1 LNKNQNLLKQIKMSI
16 RKLLSLS
23 TLILSIFV
31 FSCREEFDKFER
43 PEWLAGKVYTQILE
57 IPDLSTFAKCI
68 EITGYDKILDVS
80 GSYTVFA
87 PSDEAFKTWLARNP
101 NYNSIDDIPV
111 SELTRIVKFHIV
123 QNPWTKKQLRSL
135 DVYGWID
142 TLDTRNNKPN
152 GFKRETLLLETNRKY
167 GVLKGAEATITDTLK
182 SDWHR
187 IVASDLRKYAP
198 VFFSE
203 YLNITGMS
211 SADYQF
217 YFNRP
222 FEGGNNIHF
231 ANGLIEGDAIFAE
244 NGLVYIIDQVVPPLR
259 NAYQILDDKS
269 GPNTFNQFRE
279 LVNEFSVMSYNE
291 IKTEQQVGVDL
302 GLQVDSL
309 FDLTFPDLTFNL
321 AGEKTQP
328 PSGTYGLPQNVTT
341 RYHHGMAAPTDE
353 AFQRF
358 VQEYIQIPGGWGTLA
373 GTPKNIRR
381 IIANAHLSQN
391 PIYPSGF
398 VQGFFNG
405 ESDFAKLDYSQ
416 IIHKE
421 FGSNSSF
428 IGLNQAIVPRAFSS
442 VTGPVYLTRGYSKMM
457 LAIEEAGLLSTL
469 KRVNNNYQ
477 FFVESDFKSS
487 VDSSL
492 IYSTINNRFSV
503 ILKGGEGSFTEFR
516 LSRTSLRNLV
526 LSHVAEYQ
534 PKGIA
539 RREFIPNMAGN
550 YLVFN
555 NETGEVKGTAPTTEG
570 YQGGVEVPEF
580 PKVLKVADNGITYD
594 IQNWF
599 SFSSTSLFAQISTK
613 FPIFHALL
621 RKAGLS
627 LDKESR
633 YSFITNS
640 EYYTVF
646 VPTEEAIMEANLN
659 SLPINELREILLLHF
674 VQGEIVFTD
683 GNKPSKLY
691 ETMRIDE
698 KSTQFS
704 TFYTKLNIVP
714 EIDKIRIK
722 DKNGLD
728 YAEVNESEL
737 TNILTGILVD
747 QGNSDTEEVFPNIVT
762 TAVIHEVNKVLTSA
776 KVGN

>member
-1 LNKNQNLLKQIKMSI
+1 MSI
-16 RKLLSLS
+16 RNTLSLS
-23 TLILSIFV
+23 ILILVIFV

-43 PEWLAGKVYTQILE
+43 PDWLAGKVYTQILE
-57 IPDLSTFAKCI
+57 IPELSTFAKCI

-87 PSDEAFKTWLARNP
+87 PSNEAFNNWLAQNP
-101 NYNSIDDIPV
+101 DYNSINDIPV
-111 SELTRIVKFHIV
+111 TELTRMVKFHIL

-142 TLDTRNNKPN
+142 TLDTRNNKPF
-152 GFKRETLLLETNRKY
+152 GFKRETLLLEANRNY
-167 GVLKGAEATITDTLK
+167 GVIKGREATITDTLK

-187 IVASDLRKYAP
+187 IVATDLRKYAP
-198 VFFSE
+198 VFFPE
-203 YLNITGMS
+203 YLNITGIS
-211 SADYQF
+211 PADYQF

-222 FEGGNNIHF
+222 FEGGNNIYF
-231 ANGLIEGDAIFAE
+231 ANAKIESDAIFAE
-244 NGLVYIIDQVVPPLR
+244 NGLGYIIDQVVPPLR
-259 NAYQILDDKS
+259 NAYQILDDNS
-269 GPNTFNQFRE
+269 GSSFFGLFRE
-279 LVNEFSVMSYNE
+279 LVNEFSELNYNE
-291 IKTEQQVGVDL
+291 SKTEQQPGVDL

-309 FDLTFPDLTFNL
+309 FDLTFPDLAFNL

-341 RYHHGMAAPTDE
+341 RYHHGIAAPTDE

-358 VQEYIQIPGGWGTLA
+358 VQEYIQIPGGWGTLEGA
-373 GTPKNIRR
+373 PKNIRR
-381 IIANAHLSQN
+381 IIANTHLSQN
-391 PIYPSGF
+391 PIYPSSFERGF
-398 VQGFFNG
+398 LNG
-405 ESDFAKLDYSQ
+405 ESDFARLDNSQ

-442 VTGPVYLTRGYSKMM
+442 ITGSVYLMRGYSKMM

-469 KRVNNNYQ
+469 KRADNNYM

-492 IYSTINNRFSV
+492 IYSSFNNNFYV
-503 ILKGGEGSFTEFR
+503 ILKGGAGNFTEFR

-534 PKGIA
+534 PKGMA
-539 RREFIPNMAGN
+539 RKEFIPNMAGN

-555 NETGEVKGTAPTTEG
+555 NETGEVKGSAPTTEG
-570 YQGGVEVPEF
+570 YLGNVEVPEF

-599 SFSSTSLFAQISTK
+599 SFSSSTLFNQISTK
-613 FPIFHALL
+613 FTMFHALL
-621 RKAGLS
+621 QKAGLS

-633 YSFITNS
+633 YSFISDS

-646 VPTEEAIMEANLN
+646 VPSEQAIVSEDLN
-659 SLPINELREILLLHF
+659 SLPVNELRETLLLHF

-683 GNKPSKLY
+683 GNKPAKLY

-698 KSTQFS
+698 KSTPFS
-704 TFYTKLNIVP
+704 TFYTKLNIEP
-714 EIDKIRIK
+714 DIDKIRIK
-722 DKNGLD
+722 DKSGLD

-737 TNILTGILVD
+737 TNILISILVD
-747 QGNSDTEEVFPNIVT
+747 QGNSDIEEVFPNMVT
-762 TAVIHEVNKVLTSA
+762 TAVIHEVNKILTSA